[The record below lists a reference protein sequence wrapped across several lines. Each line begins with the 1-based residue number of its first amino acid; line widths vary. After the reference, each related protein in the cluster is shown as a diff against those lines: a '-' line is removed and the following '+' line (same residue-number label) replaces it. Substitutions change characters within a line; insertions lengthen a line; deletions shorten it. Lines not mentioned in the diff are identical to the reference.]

1 MKMGVTIMSKLVLSL
16 LIAVCALRAADNE
29 LPPASAG
36 PVTTAAPA
44 LKVPGENPWRTSIA
58 VFAAAEILAVQ
69 SSWGKRELNPNL
81 SSSGDTFGAKGAL
94 IQFGILG
101 GVTGIE
107 YLVLHHAP
115 RKAYT
120 AYLP

>member
-1 MKMGVTIMSKLVLSL
+1 V
-16 LIAVCALRAADNE
+16 
-29 LPPASAG
+29 
-36 PVTTAAPA
+36 
-44 LKVPGENPWRTSIA
+44 NPWRTSIA